1 LSDYTMS
8 LKDKLAADL
17 KQAIRQRDQQRK
29 STLRMVMAA
38 IRNAE
43 IEKRRELDEGDLLAI
58 IAKEVKQRR
67 ESIAEF
73 ESAGRQD
80 LVDQEKGELEILL
93 AYLPRQ
99 LSREEIEVKA
109 RQVIEEVGATSPAQ
123 MGEVMRR
130 LMPMMKGKADGKLVN
145 QVVRELLAGKA

>member
-1 LSDYTMS
+1 MS
-8 LKDKLAADL
+8 LKEKLAADL
-17 KQAIRQRDQQRK
+17 KQAIRQGDQQRK

-38 IRNAE
+38 IQNAE
-43 IEKRRELDEGDLLAI
+43 IEKRRKLDEGDLLAI
-58 IAKEVKQRR
+58 IAKEAKQRR

-80 LVDQEKGELEILL
+80 LVDQERGELEILL

-99 LSREEIEVKA
+99 LSRDEIEREA

-123 MGEVMRR
+123 IGEVMRR